1 MVGHVRGGLAQ
12 VAILSSMLFAGI
24 SGSAVAGASAIG
36 QSLSALPLEGCSV
49 SALVRGGRR
58 RLEWPADLA
67 VEAGDTLVLSGTV
80 EQVGSAEAR
89 LLRMGAPG
97 RS

>member
-1 MVGHVRGGLAQ
+1 MAP
-12 VAILSSMLFAGI
+12 A
-24 SGSAVAGASAIG
+24 
-36 QSLSALPLEGCSV
+36 LSAPVADWASLNQWPLSTLPLEGCSV

-58 RLEWPADLA
+58 HLEWPADLA